1 MRKITIAVLMGAAA
15 AMAACDN
22 FSEPQTEDEAVE
34 SIPAEDAALPEPM
47 PEPTPPPATTP
58 PPSGDSTALPP
69 DQRSSEESV
78 RPESETL
85 FY

>member
-34 SIPAEDAALPEPM
+34 SMPAEDMPLPEPM
-47 PEPTPPPATTP
+47 PEPVPPTTTP
-58 PPSGDSTALPP
+58 PPTGENTALPP